1 MVTRRCARDK
11 IIISHVECF
20 VSFPF
25 DLVRGCQD
33 LGSLAVSLSGGC
45 SLRRENEPHLV
56 EGLLRGEALLAR
68 TLDAVRSALEA
79 KGVEFAADGGV
90 KLAEKA
96 KGKRK

>member
-1 MVTRRCARDK
+1 
-11 IIISHVECF
+11 
-20 VSFPF
+20 
-25 DLVRGCQD
+25 
-33 LGSLAVSLSGGC
+33 
-45 SLRRENEPHLV
+45 
-56 EGLLRGEALLAR
+56 LLRGEALLAR